1 MSAPTIQAAQEEYLT
16 VSCAITTTERMAAD
30 LNRLLHVLQDR
41 RSALLEQIEEDG
53 DADCP

>member
-1 MSAPTIQAAQEEYLT
+1 MSVPTTQAAQEEYLT

-41 RSALLEQIEEDG
+41 RSALLEQIEEAD
-53 DADCP
+53 DARS